1 MNYALTIMEPVYIV
15 PLTFGENQIVG
26 SKRYRLFRNFV
37 LDKAI
42 EEHKYFLS
50 QDCNQDVGIGIA
62 EERFKD
68 EFFPGWDNAYLL
80 SRLKI
85 NTNFKGRIISEKC
98 INLTEFLK
106 DQVNDLRDLKSRYI
120 DFEKSKGRDKTP
132 EALGLEFE
140 KRYFYGFAAGYR
152 AGYCGFSCR
161 QKLNCKI
168 GRHYS
173 FSNLREFPR

>member
-1 MNYALTIMEPVYIV
+1 MDYALTMMEPVYVV
-15 PLTFGENQIVG
+15 PLTFKENKLVK
-26 SKRYRLFRNFV
+26 SKRYQIFRNFS

-50 QDCNQDVGIGIA
+50 LSLGSDVGIGVA

-98 INLTEFLK
+98 INLKEFLK
-106 DQVNDLRDLKSRYI
+106 DQINDLNDLKNRYI
-120 DFEKSKGRDKTP
+120 NFETNKGRDKTI
-132 EALGLEFE
+132 EGLGLEFE
-140 KRYFYGFAAGYR
+140 CRYFYGFAAGYR

-161 QKLNCKI
+161 QKLNCEI

-173 FSNLREFPR
+173 FSNEREFPR